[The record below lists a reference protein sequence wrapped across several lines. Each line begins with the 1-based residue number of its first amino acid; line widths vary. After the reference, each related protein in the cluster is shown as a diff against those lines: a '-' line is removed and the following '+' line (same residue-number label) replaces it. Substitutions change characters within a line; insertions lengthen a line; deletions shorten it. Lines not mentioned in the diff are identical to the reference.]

1 MKKATIKIMN
11 SILWAV
17 TASALFLPSPL
28 LAQAK
33 ALRELRV
40 PYALG
45 GSTSFFWVAYRSG
58 SFEKH
63 GIKVLPIFMRG
74 GREAV
79 QALISRDV
87 FMEVQ
92 GSSGVISAWAQ
103 GAKDLVVIGATGNK
117 LDYVFVSGP
126 TIKKSA
132 DLKGKKIAISQF
144 GASTDFIARLA
155 VRQLGLTE
163 KDVAIIGV
171 GAQGERWAALSGGH
185 VEASVFQPPV
195 TLRARKAG
203 FPIWVDFSKGDY
215 EYVVAGP
222 VTTRSFIRSE
232 RDTVMNFIRGLADGM
247 DFYRDEKNKEAVLR
261 FLGEFYKSNNTEE
274 LEETR
279 KVYSQISPG
288 LPIVTAKSIDNM
300 IASDKVLSTM
310 NINAGDVLDLSFL
323 QKLDAERRT
332 KGR

>member
-1 MKKATIKIMN
+1 MLRYFN
-11 SILWAV
+11 R
-17 TASALFLPSPL
+17 PSP
-28 LAQAK
+28 
-33 ALRELRV
+33 
-40 PYALG
+40 YA
-45 GSTSFFWVAYRSG
+45 
-58 SFEKH
+58 
-63 GIKVLPIFMRG
+63 P
-74 GREAV
+74 
-79 QALISRDV
+79 
-87 FMEVQ
+87 
-92 GSSGVISAWAQ
+92 
-103 GAKDLVVIGATGNK
+103 
-117 LDYVFVSGP
+117 
-126 TIKKSA
+126 
-132 DLKGKKIAISQF
+132 
-144 GASTDFIARLA
+144 
-155 VRQLGLTE
+155 
-163 KDVAIIGV
+163 
-171 GAQGERWAALSGGH
+171 
-185 VEASVFQPPV
+185 
-195 TLRARKAG
+195 ARKAG

-232 RDTVMNFIRGLADGM
+232 RDTVMNFMRGLADGM

-323 QKLDAERRT
+323 QKLDEERRT